1 MKISI
6 EKLGVFEKTELDIG
20 DLTILCGENNTGKTY
35 VTYALY
41 GFLRFWSELFR
52 YPLEDKWLATLIKTG
67 ECTILK
73 NELIESFNTAWL
85 KACEEYVN
93 RGVLADCFGGD
104 DGRFKHTVFKV
115 EPPVFEFQPCTL
127 EAVLKDSREI
137 AALGLES
144 TLNSD
149 GNILIRLSSLA
160 TEMEDKTQV
169 VTSGFSRLLKTCTYR
184 IQPFIISAERT
195 GVALFRGE
203 LDFARTKAL
212 DILNDKAKQSPEEFL
227 YKFITQFHSD
237 YPRPVQDSVE
247 FARSLES
254 LSKKKSQL
262 AHEHPDL
269 LKEFLTILGGTYK
282 VTKIDGV
289 RFLPKNKLPHLL
301 KNALD
306 MNDSSGAVRS
316 LLQLSFY
323 LHHVA
328 KKNDFLIIDEP
339 ELNLHPASQRLMARL
354 LAKLVN
360 VGINIFVTTHSDYFV
375 RELNTLLMLKGEE
388 IYLKTIAKK
397 NGYKEN
403 ELLTLEQIRLY
414 TAKKTTKGYT
424 LEKAKITS
432 QYGIEAKTFDSTID
446 EMNKIQESIIF
457 GGDE

>member
-328 KKNDFLIIDEP
+328 KKNDFLSLYQI
-339 ELNLHPASQRLMARL
+339 
-354 LAKLVN
+354 
-360 VGINIFVTTHSDYFV
+360 
-375 RELNTLLMLKGEE
+375 
-388 IYLKTIAKK
+388 KT
-397 NGYKEN
+397 
-403 ELLTLEQIRLY
+403 
-414 TAKKTTKGYT
+414 
-424 LEKAKITS
+424 
-432 QYGIEAKTFDSTID
+432 
-446 EMNKIQESIIF
+446 
-457 GGDE
+457 